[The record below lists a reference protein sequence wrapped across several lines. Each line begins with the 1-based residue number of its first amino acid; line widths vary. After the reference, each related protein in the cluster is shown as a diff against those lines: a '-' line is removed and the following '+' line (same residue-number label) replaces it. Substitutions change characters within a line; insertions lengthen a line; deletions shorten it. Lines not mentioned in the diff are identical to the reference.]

1 MKMKKNAMTV
11 SRTLSSVAVMMVLMS
26 GEAQAVS
33 LSSGLVGYWQFNDT
47 GADVSGNGRDVSLFG
62 GAGFGPGLF
71 GQALSLDGT
80 LGMGAQRP
88 SDDAAFNFASG
99 DFTIQLWAN
108 LATTSSGEQTL
119 IEKFTGGGGPGWTLT
134 TPGVTQFYA
143 APAIVLN
150 SGSMTFPV
158 GGWQQFVVRRSGS
171 LFNVFHD
178 DTLVATGTSA
188 GSLPIS
194 ANPLLIGA
202 RNTGDGRNF
211 TVNGLMDEVAIWN
224 RALSDTD
231 LALIWNGGA
240 GRQITSAVDGG
251 TIAPSSSTAGG
262 VDPIGKITIDGDV
275 TFRNSAKYLADLD
288 LAGLKSDYLG
298 VDGTLNLGTDSLLDL
313 NLINDLLLD
322 AGKEFQIVGYG
333 GSDGNYFK
341 GFGDGYR
348 FNRGRNR
355 WEIDY
360 RPGGI
365 YLTSLG
371 AAAVPEP
378 ASLALLLLAAGL
390 LVVRRRSL

>member
-1 MKMKKNAMTV
+1 M
-11 SRTLSSVAVMMVLMS
+11 LSSVAIMMVLMS

-80 LGMGAQRP
+80 SGMGAQRP

-108 LATTSSGEQTL
+108 FATTSSREQTL

-134 TPGVTQFYA
+134 TPGVTVFSA
-143 APAIVLN
+143 APTIVVD
-150 SGSMTFPV
+150 SGAMTFPA

-171 LFNVFHD
+171 AFDVFHD
-178 DTLVATGTSA
+178 DTLVAAGMSA
-188 GSLPIS
+188 GSLPTS

-202 RNTGDGRNF
+202 RNAGDGRNF
-211 TVNGLMDEVAIWN
+211 TVNGLIDEVAIWN

-231 LALIWNGGA
+231 IALIWNGGT
-240 GRQITSAVDGG
+240 GRQITSTVDGG
-251 TIAPSSSTAGG
+251 TIAPGG
-262 VDPIGKITIDGDV
+262 ADPIGKITIDGDL
-275 TFRNSAKYLADLD
+275 TFRNSAKYLVDLD
-288 LAGLKSDYLG
+288 LAGLKNDFLG
-298 VDGTLNLGTDSLLDL
+298 VDGVLNLGTDSLLDL
-313 NLINDLLLD
+313 NFINDLLLD
-322 AGKEFQIVGYG
+322 TGKEFQIVGYG

-341 GFGDGYR
+341 GFADGSR
-348 FNRGRNR
+348 FNRGQNR

-360 RPGGI
+360 RPDGI

-378 ASLALLLLAAGL
+378 SSLALMMLAAGL
-390 LVVRRRSL
+390 LGVRRHRH